1 MMAPSNADTTP
12 AQPRTPGAAGAR
24 IVVISPV
31 RDEAATLPRT
41 LACMKAQTRPPAL
54 WVVVD
59 DGSQDETPA
68 ILEAAE
74 KEIPWLRVLRRG
86 DRGFR
91 QVGGGVVEAFEEG
104 LAAVDVPYDFVAKL
118 DGDLEFPPRY
128 LERILQYFER
138 DPRLAAASGKVFRRE
153 GGELVEE
160 FMIDAMVA
168 GQFKLYRREAFERI
182 GGFVRHVMWDGIDI
196 HRARMQ
202 GFRTASLPD
211 PELRIIHL
219 RLMGSSDRSVYR
231 GRLRWGAGQWFM
243 GSSFSYVLAS
253 GLFRMRERPFAVGGL
268 LIVAGYLA
276 AALRR
281 EPRYHDPEFR
291 RELRR
296 WQRTRLL
303 GVLRGRGVR

>member
-1 MMAPSNADTTP
+1 MHAPTSDRP
-12 AQPRTPGAAGAR
+12 AEGPEARVAPGR
-24 IVVISPV
+24 RVVVVSPV

-41 LACMKAQTRPPAL
+41 IASMRAQTLRPVL
-54 WVVVD
+54 WVLVD
-59 DGSQDETPA
+59 DGSKDETPR
-68 ILEAAE
+68 ILAQAAS
-74 KEIPWLRVLRRG
+74 EIPWLRVVRLP

-91 QVGGGVVEAFEEG
+91 SVGGGVVEAFEAG
-104 LAAVDVPYDFVAKL
+104 LATVDVPYDYVAKM
-118 DGDLEFPPRY
+118 DGDLEFSPGY
-128 LERILQYFER
+128 LERILTYFER
-138 DPRLAAASGKVFRRE
+138 DPRLAGASGKVYRRE
-153 GGELVEE
+153 DRELVEE

-182 GGFVRHVMWDGIDI
+182 GGFVRQLMWDGIDI

-202 GFRTASLPD
+202 GYHTRSLAD

-243 GSSFSYVLAS
+243 GSSLAYVLAS
-253 GLFRMRERPFAVGGL
+253 GLFRMRERPFVVGGL

-281 EPRYHDPEFR
+281 DPRYEDPAFR
-291 RELRR
+291 RDLRR
-296 WQRTRLL
+296 WQRGRIL
-303 GVLRGRGVR
+303 GVLRGQGVR